1 MATPQ
6 LIAHPRKDQ
15 DYGKNACRRMRV
27 TGIMPAILYGLKKDT
42 VPLAVDIHELG
53 LLLHRGGQSSIID
66 LKTEGGSGEQTPC
79 VIRQVLRDPVSELL
93 LHVDLMRIDL
103 TAETTFLVDVIGR
116 GTPKGVREGG
126 VLETANRH
134 IEIRCLPTVLPH
146 LIEVDITNIEF
157 GQSVHASEITLPEG
171 VKLHCDPQT
180 VLFSVMAA
188 RQMKEEEVAVPGAEA
203 AVAEPEVVGK
213 KKAEEEEE
221 EEKKEKK

>member
-6 LIAHPRKDQ
+6 LIAQPRKDQ
-15 DYGKNACRRMRV
+15 DYGKNACHRLRV
-27 TGIMPAILYGLKKDT
+27 TGRMPGILYGLKKDS
-42 VPLAVDIHELG
+42 VSLSFDIHELG
-53 LLLHRGGQSSIID
+53 LVLRRGGQSSIIT
-66 LKTEGGSGEQTPC
+66 LKTEGNGGEETPC
-79 VIRQVLRDPVSELL
+79 VIREVLRDPVSEVL

-103 TAETTFLVDVIGR
+103 TAETNFSVEVVGR

-146 LIEVDITNIEF
+146 LIEVDITYIEF
-157 GQSVHASEITLPEG
+157 GQSVHASEIQLPEG

-188 RQMKEEEVAVPGAEA
+188 RQMKEEETTAAAAE

-213 KKAEEEEE
+213 KKAEEEAE
-221 EEKKEKK
+221 EEKK